1 MEKEEKIENPTEE
14 ELSKKNEDNL
24 DEGKSEAFSSISKFD
39 NSELLD
45 EEREKEYFRKI
56 EAALFVAGRWL
67 SIQELVMLTNV
78 NPILLK
84 MLITRL
90 KDRYEDKESAL
101 YIMQRDNLWK
111 MDIKQEYHNMTG
123 KLASGNSEFTKAE
136 QSTLAII
143 AYKQPIKQSVIVN
156 IRGNKAYDHVH
167 KFIQLNLIKA
177 KRVGHTKEL
186 SLNDEFYNYFSL
198 QPDEEGEVGELIIEN
213 KPKENP

>member
-1 MEKEEKIENPTEE
+1 MENQEKTE
-14 ELSKKNEDNL
+14 L
-24 DEGKSEAFSSISKFD
+24 DSG
-39 NSELLD
+39 
-45 EEREKEYFRKI
+45 REKEYLRKI

-67 SIQELVMLTNV
+67 NIQELVMLTNI

-84 MLITRL
+84 MLITKL
-90 KDRYEDKESAL
+90 KEKYDENNGAI

-111 MDIKQEYHNMTG
+111 MDIKQDYHKMTG

-143 AYKQPIKQSVIVN
+143 AYKHPIKQSVIVK
-156 IRGNKAYDHVH
+156 IRGNKAYDHIR

-177 KRVGHTKEL
+177 KRIGHTKEL

-198 QPDEEGEVGELIIEN
+198 HPEELGVEDIGELEIKGN
-213 KPKENP
+213 KN

>member
-1 MEKEEKIENPTEE
+1 MEKPTEE
-14 ELSKKNEDNL
+14 ESTNKIENDL
-24 DEGKSEAFSSISKFD
+24 DEEESKTPLNVSKFD

-198 QPDEEGEVGELIIEN
+198 QPDEEGEIGSLAIIEN